1 MATLKISCQSPS
13 RSYCWLNL
21 LPLRHEVPELRWAHL
36 AVYVFAGPV
45 TTLVKAQVDQKGKHQ
60 GHRTGRPPPHSFGQ
74 LQAPAV
80 LGGHSWPFPGE
91 ALARPEGCYP
101 LETHIY
107 LASSQAGSSPQRILS
122 HSEVLALDRLLAP
135 SGGGGG
141 SPRRA
146 CIDRHEPQDTEEL
159 SRHGLRST
167 EPGGPGGRHDGHRG
181 ASSTLPLP
189 PRQGCSRTGGDR
201 NP

>member
-74 LQAPAV
+74 LQAPAA
-80 LGGHSWPFPGE
+80 LGGHRLAVPWGSPSPPGGM
-91 ALARPEGCYP
+91 LPTRDPHLP
-101 LETHIY
+101 
-107 LASSQAGSSPQRILS
+107 
-122 HSEVLALDRLLAP
+122 RLLP
-135 SGGGGG
+135 GREL
-141 SPRRA
+141 P
-146 CIDRHEPQDTEEL
+146 TE
-159 SRHGLRST
+159 
-167 EPGGPGGRHDGHRG
+167 DIV
-181 ASSTLPLP
+181 PL
-189 PRQGCSRTGGDR
+189 
-201 NP
+201 